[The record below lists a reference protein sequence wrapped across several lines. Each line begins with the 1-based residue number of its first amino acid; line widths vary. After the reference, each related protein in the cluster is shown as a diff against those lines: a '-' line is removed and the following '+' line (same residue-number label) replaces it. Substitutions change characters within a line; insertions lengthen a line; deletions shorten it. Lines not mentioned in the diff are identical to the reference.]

1 MSEEIK
7 NILEKAREASRLVN
21 LLSAEKINQ
30 VLCRIADAAV
40 ENTDKILKANAED
53 LARMDKNDPK
63 YDRLLLTRERIA
75 AISEDMRKV
84 AGLPSPLGKVLAEW
98 TQPNGMKISKVSVP
112 FGVVGVI
119 YEARPNV
126 TFDVLSL
133 CLKSGSAVIMK
144 GGTDAY
150 NSNTAITD
158 VIHSVLRE
166 EGVSEAVATL
176 FPPSHEATAE
186 LLNAVGYV
194 DLIIPRGGRG
204 LINFVRDNSRVPVI
218 ETGAGICHAYF
229 HSSGDLTKGAAIVNN
244 AKTRR
249 VSVCNALDCL
259 LVHWERL
266 KDLPELC
273 KSLADY
279 SVTIYADTES
289 YEALKGSY
297 PSELLQRSTEK
308 DYGTEYLDYK
318 MSVCASTSLQ
328 GAVDHI
334 TKYGSGH
341 SECIITE
348 KAEVADYFTRAVD
361 AACVYVNVPTAFTDG
376 GEFGLGAEI
385 GISTQKLHARG
396 PMGLEELNTY
406 KWVIHGE
413 GQTRK

>member
-84 AGLPSPLGKVLAEW
+84 AGLQSPLGKVLAEW

-150 NSNTAITD
+150 NSNTAIT
-158 VIHSVLRE
+158 
-166 EGVSEAVATL
+166 
-176 FPPSHEATAE
+176 
-186 LLNAVGYV
+186 
-194 DLIIPRGGRG
+194 
-204 LINFVRDNSRVPVI
+204 
-218 ETGAGICHAYF
+218 
-229 HSSGDLTKGAAIVNN
+229 
-244 AKTRR
+244 
-249 VSVCNALDCL
+249 
-259 LVHWERL
+259 
-266 KDLPELC
+266 
-273 KSLADY
+273 
-279 SVTIYADTES
+279 
-289 YEALKGSY
+289 
-297 PSELLQRSTEK
+297 
-308 DYGTEYLDYK
+308 
-318 MSVCASTSLQ
+318 
-328 GAVDHI
+328 
-334 TKYGSGH
+334 
-341 SECIITE
+341 
-348 KAEVADYFTRAVD
+348 
-361 AACVYVNVPTAFTDG
+361 
-376 GEFGLGAEI
+376 
-385 GISTQKLHARG
+385 
-396 PMGLEELNTY
+396 
-406 KWVIHGE
+406 
-413 GQTRK
+413 